1 MPQLFLKNWDPGE
14 APRNDTCEAWRHL
27 PGAMPVTICL
37 GSPVGD
43 GHAKVAIHFS
53 ATLDGLELLH
63 QTDSAD
69 SS

>member
-1 MPQLFLKNWDPGE
+1 
-14 APRNDTCEAWRHL
+14 
-27 PGAMPVTICL
+27 L

-63 QTDSAD
+63 QMDSAD